1 MSVASALIESSAM
14 SPTFVIALSL
24 KDVAPKDTV
33 PVAVK
38 LLEPTSM
45 LPKPLVIAPLLMHL
59 LLLRLIMYLVQIQS
73 KSQSQLVQLASLFLH
88 R

>member
-1 MSVASALIESSAM
+1 MSDTATLMSVASALIESSAM

-45 LPKPLVIAPLLMHL
+45 FPKPLEIAPLFKCT
-59 LLLRLIMYLVQIQS
+59 YCCYV
-73 KSQSQLVQLASLFLH
+73 
-88 R
+88 

>member
-1 MSVASALIESSAM
+1 MSDTATLISVPSALIESSAI

-24 KDVAPKDTV
+24 KDVAPKDIV

-45 LPKPLVIAPLLMHL
+45 LPKPLEIAPLSS
-59 LLLRLIMYLVQIQS
+59 VPTVVTFDNVSSADS
-73 KSQSQLVQLASLFLH
+73 K
-88 R
+88 

>member
-1 MSVASALIESSAM
+1 MSDTATLMSVASALIESSAM

-45 LPKPLVIAPLLMHL
+45 LPKPLEIAPLLS
-59 LLLRLIMYLVQIQS
+59 VPTVVTFDNVSSADS
-73 KSQSQLVQLASLFLH
+73 K
-88 R
+88 